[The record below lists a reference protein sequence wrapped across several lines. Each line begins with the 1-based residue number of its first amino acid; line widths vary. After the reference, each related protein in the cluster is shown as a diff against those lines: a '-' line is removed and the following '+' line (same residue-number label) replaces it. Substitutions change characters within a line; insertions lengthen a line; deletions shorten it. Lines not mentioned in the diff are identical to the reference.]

1 LNENLE
7 KEAVER
13 TQMTESRARQLQNLA
28 VELIEAEENE
38 WQLFAR
44 QGCPNTQCKEVLL
57 VIQAY
62 FSSKTFDFQQHTTFN
77 RSKLL

>member
-1 LNENLE
+1 LLQLNENLE

-44 QGCPNTQCKEVLL
+44 QGCPNTQCKEVNRPG
-57 VIQAY
+57 
-62 FSSKTFDFQQHTTFN
+62 FDGD
-77 RSKLL
+77 SIV